1 MHAVG
6 IRQAKLDML
15 DQGMVKRLVEL
26 GRVEVGFDP
35 ITWADD
41 MAEKQKA
48 CGYAISTKS
57 KNFITGVGSYGWEKY
72 NTICAVYKAT
82 NVYLKLLGKKPAH
95 HRPLQERED
104 WSVLDTQAT

>member
-1 MHAVG
+1 MAIKTHTVG

-72 NTICAVYKAT
+72 NTICAAYKAS
-82 NVYLKLLGKKPAH
+82 NVYLELLGKKPAPK
-95 HRPLQERED
+95 RPLQERED
-104 WSVLDTQAT
+104 